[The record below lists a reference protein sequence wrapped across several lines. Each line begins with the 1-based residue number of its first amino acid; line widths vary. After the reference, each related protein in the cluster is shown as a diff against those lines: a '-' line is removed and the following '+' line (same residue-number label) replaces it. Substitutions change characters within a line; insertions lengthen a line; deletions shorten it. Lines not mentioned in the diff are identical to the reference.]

1 MDSSVCFKHL
11 LIYRTIHLRQLI
23 ETRRRFTKSTKGSDA
38 ARTQAEKS
46 GAKLCKLP
54 ETTVQQGISPS
65 SSPPPI
71 SSQESVSK
79 QSTGSRKRSI
89 DQLDNDEQ
97 PSSPKVRLRE
107 DDMQIQNT
115 SEDVQTA
122 TEEDETP
129 RDSPEL
135 ETAQPVDK
143 QQDEEESSHSNQQK
157 RKKRYPE
164 DVEDMQEDDDD
175 DDYGD
180 DDEVQL
186 VASSKHYIDDE
197 PVEQPLSTSSE
208 LSRIYN
214 LTRNMSPNRSFRASR
229 YSISSSPRVSRSS
242 LGGSN
247 VLDILPQSLKTIPK
261 DKQRES
267 IAQPQQSHQHSASD
281 TNEENKHVN
290 DDGTQNEIKDTQ
302 EASQNLSNASNKTSP
317 QKESTEN
324 DEKVKKNCTLLS
336 SGIYLINFI
345 L

>member
-1 MDSSVCFKHL
+1 MDSSVRFKHL
-11 LIYRTIHLRQLI
+11 LIYCTILLRQLI

-54 ETTVQQGISPS
+54 ETTVQQGISPF

-143 QQDEEESSHSNQQK
+143 QQDEEESSRSNQQK

-164 DVEDMQEDDDD
+164 DVEDMQEDDD

-242 LGGSN
+242 FSGSN